1 MSSQGSRANT
11 ESKPVALGGATQAF
25 ALRHPLVFV
34 ALAYGGGVVLGWR
47 FAGSLPVLF
56 GLAGLLSIWAVADTA
71 RRIWLLGPLLLSLG
85 WVNMVQQEARTS
97 PWDLR
102 GLWLGQPELVA
113 LQGRLVETPTQRI
126 FLREEEESFRSHA
139 VVEVL
144 ALRRRGEWQAASR
157 RVAVTTPGPME
168 AGIYAGRLVEL
179 TGVLRQPPGALAEG
193 LFDYRQFLRWQGI
206 HFQLQC
212 QGMRDWRLVP
222 EVGAPL
228 KPPLPDRF
236 RTWAQGTLARGLPVE
251 DGELRLL
258 WAMTLGWRTALTDE
272 VAEPFMRAGTM
283 HVFAISGL
291 HIVLIAGM
299 LVAVLRA
306 AQLPRS
312 VCGALVIPLIWFY
325 TLATGWQPSAVR
337 STIMMTV
344 IIAGWT
350 LQRPGNLLNSLAASG
365 LIILVAD
372 PSQLFQA
379 SFQLSFFVVLSLALL
394 LPPFERLRQRLLQTD
409 PFLPDE
415 LRPRWQLWLDGP
427 VRFVTTNFATS
438 LAAWV
443 GSLPLVA
450 HYFHLL
456 TPASLLA
463 NLVVVPLSSL
473 ALMCN
478 LGALSC
484 GDWLPWLAGVFNHAG
499 WLFMHGMIAFSQWT
513 TTLPGAFWY
522 VRAPGA
528 WELAAYY
535 GLVLLLAAGWF
546 WTPGRRLVA
555 WGALLLAT
563 AGWLAAS
570 WHGRDQVRLTVLG
583 QGAGSI
589 FCAVPGGEHWLMDCG
604 SESAAG
610 FLVKPFLRGQGVN
623 RLAHLVLTHGD
634 QRRVGGFKLLCRE
647 FQPEHVW
654 TSPVPSRSSAYRAA
668 LAHVKTESLPW
679 TTVSAGERASG
690 WAVLHPAASDKFE
703 RGDDNAVG
711 LRGEFHGVRVLL
723 LSELGPLGQR
733 ALLERGQDLRADI
746 IVAGMPAQG
755 EPLSDNLLAAV
766 QPRLIV
772 LTDAEFPVSQ
782 RVRPQLRARLERH
795 GVPVLRLSETGSLTL
810 LIRSGK
816 LVVSRV
822 DGEVLARWPSVDAK

>member
-1 MSSQGSRANT
+1 MSSQGSRFKPEP
-11 ESKPVALGGATQAF
+11 ESVAPGGATQSF

-47 FAGSLPVLF
+47 LEGPLPVLF
-56 GLAGLLSIWAVADTA
+56 GAAALLSLWAVVDTA
-71 RRIWLLGPLLLSLG
+71 RRIWLLGPLLLLLG
-85 WVNMVQQEARTS
+85 WVNMAQQQAKVS

-102 GLWLGQPELVA
+102 GLVADKPELVT
-113 LQGRLVETPTQRI
+113 LQGRLVETPTHRI
-126 FLREEEESFRSHA
+126 FLREEQESWRSHA

-144 ALRRRGEWQAASR
+144 ALRRRGEWQAACG
-157 RVAVTTPGPME
+157 RVAVTTPGQVD
-168 AGIYAGRLVEL
+168 AGFYAGRLVEL
-179 TGVLRQPPGALAEG
+179 TGVLKQPPGALAEG

-212 QGMRDWRLVP
+212 QGTRDWRLVP
-222 EVGAPL
+222 EADAPL

-236 RTWAQGTLARGLPVE
+236 RTWAQGTLGRGLPVE
-251 DGELRLL
+251 DEELRLL

-272 VAEPFMRAGTM
+272 VAEPFMRSGTM

-306 AQLPRS
+306 MQLPRS
-312 VCGALVIPLIWFY
+312 ACGALIIPLIWFY
-325 TLATGWQPSAVR
+325 TLTTGWQPSAVR

-344 IIAGWT
+344 IIVGWT

-365 LIILVAD
+365 LFILVAD

-415 LRPRWQLWLDGP
+415 LRPRWQQWLDEP

-443 GSLPLVA
+443 GSLPLIA
-450 HYFHLL
+450 HYFHLF

-463 NLVVVPLSSL
+463 NLFVVPLSSL

-478 LGALSC
+478 LGALFC
-484 GDWLPWLAGVFNHAG
+484 GDWLPWLAEVFNHSG
-499 WLFMHGMIAFSQWT
+499 WLFMRGMIAFSHWT

-522 VRAPGA
+522 LRAPEA
-528 WELAAYY
+528 WELGAYY

-546 WTPGRRLVA
+546 WTPGRRAVA
-555 WGALLLAT
+555 WGVLTVAMGGWIA
-563 AGWLAAS
+563 AGWQ
-570 WHGRDQVRLTVLG
+570 GRDTVRLTVLG
-583 QGAGSI
+583 RGAGSI
-589 FCAVPGGEHWLMDCG
+589 FCAVPGHGRWLMDCG
-604 SESAAG
+604 SESASG

-623 RLAHLVLTHGD
+623 RLEHLVLTHGD
-634 QRRVGGFKLLCRE
+634 QRRVGGFNLLWHE
-647 FQPEHVW
+647 FQPGQVW
-654 TSPVPSRSSAYRAA
+654 TSPVASRSSAYRAA
-668 LAHVKTESLPW
+668 LAFVKKESLPW
-679 TTVSAGERASG
+679 TAVSAGGRASG
-690 WAVLHPAASDKFE
+690 WEVLHPAVGDKFE
-703 RGDDNAVG
+703 RGDDNALV

-723 LSELGPLGQR
+723 LSELGALGQR
-733 ALLERGQDLRADI
+733 ALLDRGSDLRADI
-746 IVAGMPAQG
+746 IVAGMPEQG
-755 EPLSDNLLAAV
+755 EPLSDHLLAAV

-772 LTDAEFPVSQ
+772 LTDAEFPLSK
-782 RVRPQLRARLERH
+782 RARPQLRARLERH
-795 GVPVLRLSETGSLTL
+795 NVPVLRLAESGSLTL
-810 LIRSGK
+810 LINADK
-816 LVVSRV
+816 VVVSDVR
-822 DGEVLARWPSVDAK
+822 GQPLAHWPSVKQ